1 MLPINRNPGARELRT
16 FARIW
21 FPLFV
26 AAAGVMTWWRGG
38 SPMTAVIVWVVG
50 ALLAALIL
58 ASAEAARILFVG
70 LMTVSYPIGLVVST
84 VTLGIMFYLVFTPL
98 GFLMRLWGRDPL
110 RLGQR
115 GASSHWTS
123 YEQSDDLERSFRQY

>member
-21 FPLFV
+21 FPIFVV
-26 AAAGVMTWWRGG
+26 AAGTMTWWRGG
-38 SPMTAVIVWVVG
+38 SPTTAVIVWVVG
-50 ALLAALIL
+50 ALLAVLIL

-70 LMTVSYPIGLVVST
+70 LMTVTYPIGLVVST

-98 GFLMRLWGRDPL
+98 GWVMRLSGRDPL
-110 RLGQR
+110 RLRQR
-115 GASSHWTS
+115 GASSHWTP
-123 YEQSDDLERSFRQY
+123 YEQTNDPERSFQQY